1 MPSLERPLARSQRSS
16 DPRIG
21 LPDTVVR
28 ARGNARNDASNVVPM
43 RCDHPASSRFTR
55 PGTALPSQMYTGT
68 RATRAAITM
77 GSDTRPPVVQ
87 QTDGPKRTICA
98 RASTAANGSSS
109 ARETS
114 EMRESGSRSDGI
126 TVAWNGM
133 PAAETSSASRPRRPP
148 RKRKSTSGSAA
159 LIDSATARSGLM
171 CPPVPPPTRRT
182 RHRRA
187 RRGSGSANAE
197 ENTDGDQAHTER
209 RASIRDERE
218 RDAGH
223 GHEARDDRHVHPRLE
238 HEPDGDARGEDR
250 SGRILA
256 AKGDAHAAEPEDE
269 EAEDDR
275 EGAEQAEL
283 VAEHGEDRIGIGRG
297 KEAEFLPA
305 GPEPLAER
313 TAEGEAIQRLDG
325 LESSSTWIRPGID
338 ESEQALVPI
347 RLYDRG
353 GERDRQREQRDCD
366 DAQAAMLDARR
377 DQHRRKAQRGPRRLL
392 REVGARIVVGVE
404 RRHAARAVDHR
415 ESQQEQREDDDEQR
429 DVIRGGTRQS
439 RCHEATGS
447 ANARTSAVKRSPRS
461 SADEN

>member
-1 MPSLERPLARSQRSS
+1 
-16 DPRIG
+16 
-21 LPDTVVR
+21 
-28 ARGNARNDASNVVPM
+28 
-43 RCDHPASSRFTR
+43 
-55 PGTALPSQMYTGT
+55 
-68 RATRAAITM
+68 
-77 GSDTRPPVVQ
+77 
-87 QTDGPKRTICA
+87 
-98 RASTAANGSSS
+98 
-109 ARETS
+109 
-114 EMRESGSRSDGI
+114 
-126 TVAWNGM
+126 M

-187 RRGSGSANAE
+187 RRGSGPANAE

-209 RASIRDERE
+209 RAAIRDERE

-283 VAEHGEDRIGIGRG
+283 VAEHGEDRIGVGRG

-313 TAEGEAIQRLDG
+313 TTEGEAIQRLDG
-325 LESSSTWIRPGID
+325 LESSSAWIRPGID

-347 RLYDRG
+347 WLYDRG
-353 GERDRQREQRDCD
+353 GKREDDRERAECRELAQPRARDEVHRERDRHD
-366 DAQAAMLDARR
+366 D
-377 DQHRRKAQRGPRRLL
+377 
-392 REVGARIVVGVE
+392 E
-404 RRHAARAVDHR
+404 RRAEIGLDEHQPADGGGHRKKGHGHPPAADLGTMRTEPGAEIEDDRDHR

>member
-98 RASTAANGSSS
+98 RASTAANGSSN

-114 EMRESGSRSDGI
+114 EIRESGSRSDGI

-159 LIDSATARSGLM
+159 L
-171 CPPVPPPTRRT
+171 
-182 RHRRA
+182 
-187 RRGSGSANAE
+187 
-197 ENTDGDQAHTER
+197 
-209 RASIRDERE
+209 
-218 RDAGH
+218 
-223 GHEARDDRHVHPRLE
+223 
-238 HEPDGDARGEDR
+238 
-250 SGRILA
+250 
-256 AKGDAHAAEPEDE
+256 
-269 EAEDDR
+269 
-275 EGAEQAEL
+275 
-283 VAEHGEDRIGIGRG
+283 VAEHGEDRIGVGRG

-325 LESSSTWIRPGID
+325 LESSSAWIRPGID

-347 RLYDRG
+347 WLYDRG
-353 GERDRQREQRDCD
+353 GKREDDRERAECRELAQPRARDEVHRERDRHDDERRAEIGLDEHEPADGGGHRKEGHGHPPAADLGTMRTEPGAEIEDDRELRELRWLDADERPEPQPACSSARAGADARNEDRDEERDRQREQRDRD

-377 DQHRRKAQRGPRRLL
+377 DQHRREAQRGPRRLL

-429 DVIRGGTRQS
+429 DVIRGGARQS
-439 RCHEATGS
+439 RWHEATGS
-447 ANARTSAVKRSPRS
+447 ANARTSAVKRSPRP